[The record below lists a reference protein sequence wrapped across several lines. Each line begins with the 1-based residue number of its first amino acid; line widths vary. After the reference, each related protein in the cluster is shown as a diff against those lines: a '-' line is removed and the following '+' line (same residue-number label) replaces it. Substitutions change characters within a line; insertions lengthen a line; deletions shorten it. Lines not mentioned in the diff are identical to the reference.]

1 LTTEP
6 PLRREASPRR
16 RARQTGTGRRRHRRL
31 HGPRRGP
38 GTLALPLVLLAVAVA
53 GRAVGGGAAA
63 LER

>member
-31 HGPRRGP
+31 HGPRRGRP
-38 GTLALPLVLLAVAVA
+38 RRWRRRRRSGTM
-53 GRAVGGGAAA
+53 
-63 LER
+63 